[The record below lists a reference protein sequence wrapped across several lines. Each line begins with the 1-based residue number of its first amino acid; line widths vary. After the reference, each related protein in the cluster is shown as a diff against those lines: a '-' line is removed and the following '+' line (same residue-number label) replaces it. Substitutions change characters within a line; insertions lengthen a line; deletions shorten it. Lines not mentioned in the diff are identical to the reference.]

1 MNRMEVENQSE
12 ECMEINGDST
22 AVALKNSTSLGEWS
36 GMA

>member
-1 MNRMEVENQSE
+1 
-12 ECMEINGDST
+12 MEINGDST